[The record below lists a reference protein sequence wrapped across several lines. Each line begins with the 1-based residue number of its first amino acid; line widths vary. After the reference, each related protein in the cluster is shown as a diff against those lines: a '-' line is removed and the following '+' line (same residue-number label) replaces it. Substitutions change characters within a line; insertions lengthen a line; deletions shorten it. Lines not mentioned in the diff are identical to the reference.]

1 MDENFMTQYGDR
13 LMAGGFPFLPIM
25 PGEKF
30 PGRFMRGE
38 WMAYRGW
45 TKHASRATTVHEL
58 TIWKQWPNAGI
69 GIPCGL
75 VVGVDIDISDDIILS
90 EQLQALAFAVL
101 GATPAIRIGRHPK
114 RMLVYR
120 TATPFKGIKAHP
132 LEVLCQGQQFVAYA
146 IHPGTG
152 QSYEWPVQSL
162 ADLTLATLPAITEV
176 QAHDF
181 IEQAL
186 AMLPEGLRPTRL
198 DPAQPGMPEQTET
211 CAPLQSIRDL
221 VGTPEAIQ
229 DALRHIVN
237 ADLPYDDWVRVGMAI
252 KGALGEAGAG
262 LFADWSASSVKNVPA
277 ATERAWASFHPTVIG
292 AGTIY
297 HLAQKHGWR
306 PDVAITLNPAN
317 KHPGPH
323 PAEELLRK
331 AQQVPEQA
339 PKPVPILPGDAEFD
353 PCDVEGV
360 LKELLEFMLATA
372 TQPQPVLSVGNALC
386 ALGALM
392 GHRFRSE
399 TNLRTNLYIVG
410 IAESG
415 SGKNHSREVI
425 NQVFHDAGL
434 FGFLGGNRIA
444 SGSGLL
450 AAMHRHPPILF
461 QQDEFGMF
469 LQAAADRKRSP
480 RYLTEI
486 LDLMTEIHSAAGTVF
501 LGPEYGGIKDAK
513 DRKDIVQPCLCVY
526 GTTTPMLFWSALKSA
541 NVADG
546 SLARFVILRTMDDY
560 PERNRINISRDT
572 PTSLIMSLKT
582 LSESGGKGRVKGRGN
597 LEGTTNNGTTALHPS
612 VVPML
617 PEAAI
622 LFDALSETITAQ
634 LRRSR
639 GSLYS
644 PILARVW
651 EHAAKVAMIRA
662 VAANPSA
669 PVIRRQD
676 AQWAI
681 ALVRY
686 SVNSMIQDVEHHVA
700 DNLIEQ
706 NHKRVLEIIRAAGR
720 NGVTKTDLG
729 NKSRF
734 LTRRERNE
742 ILAELEEEEIVR
754 SGQVLSGG
762 PKPITVYTLTNQM
775 SRR

>member
-1 MDENFMTQYGDR
+1 
-13 LMAGGFPFLPIM
+13 
-25 PGEKF
+25 
-30 PGRFMRGE
+30 
-38 WMAYRGW
+38 
-45 TKHASRATTVHEL
+45 
-58 TIWKQWPNAGI
+58 
-69 GIPCGL
+69 
-75 VVGVDIDISDDIILS
+75 
-90 EQLQALAFAVL
+90 
-101 GATPAIRIGRHPK
+101 
-114 RMLVYR
+114 
-120 TATPFKGIKAHP
+120 
-132 LEVLCQGQQFVAYA
+132 
-146 IHPGTG
+146 
-152 QSYEWPVQSL
+152 
-162 ADLTLATLPAITEV
+162 
-176 QAHDF
+176 
-181 IEQAL
+181 
-186 AMLPEGLRPTRL
+186 
-198 DPAQPGMPEQTET
+198 
-211 CAPLQSIRDL
+211 
-221 VGTPEAIQ
+221 
-229 DALRHIVN
+229 
-237 ADLPYDDWVRVGMAI
+237 PYDDWVRVGMAI
-252 KGALGEAGAG
+252 KGALGETGAH
-262 LFADWSASSVKNVPA
+262 LFADWSASSAKNVPA
-277 ATERAWASFHPTVIG
+277 ATGRAWASFHPTVIG

-306 PDVAITLNPAN
+306 PDAAITLNPVN
-317 KHPGPH
+317 RPPGTH
-323 PAEELLRK
+323 PAEEMLRK
-331 AQQVPEQA
+331 VQQVPEQT

-372 TQPQPVLSVGNALC
+372 TQPQPILAVGNALC

-399 TNLRTNLYIVG
+399 TNLRSNLYIVG

-526 GTTTPMLFWSALKSA
+526 GTTTPVLFWSALKSA

-546 SLARFVILRTMDDY
+546 SLARFLILKTRDDY
-560 PERNRINISRDT
+560 PERNRRNASCDT
-572 PTSLIMSLKT
+572 PPSLIESLIQ
-582 LSESGGKGRVKGRGN
+582 LSKSGGKGKGN
-597 LEGTTNNGTTALHPS
+597 LAGITTDGSTILNPS
-612 VVPML
+612 VVPMSL
-617 PEAAI
+617 EAI
-622 LFDALSETITAQ
+622 SLFDALGETITTQ

-662 VAANPSA
+662 VAANPSS

-676 AQWAI
+676 AHWAI

-686 SVNSMIQDVEHHVA
+686 SVNTMIQDVEHHVA

-742 ILAELEEEEIVR
+742 ILAELEDDGIIRAVQIQSR
-754 SGQVLSGG
+754 GD
-762 PKPITVYTLTNQM
+762 KPIAVYRM
-775 SRR
+775 P

>member
-30 PGRFMRGE
+30 PGRFERGK
-38 WMAYRGW
+38 WMPYRGW

-58 TIWKQWPNAGI
+58 AIWKQWPNAGI
-69 GIPCGL
+69 GIPCGM
-75 VVGVDIDISDDIILS
+75 VVGVDIDIIDDADLADR
-90 EQLQALAFAVL
+90 LQALAFGML
-101 GATPAIRIGRHPK
+101 GETPAIRIGQYPK

-120 TATPFKGIKAHP
+120 TVMPFKGIKAHP
-132 LEVLCQGQQFVAYA
+132 LEMLCQGQQFVAYA

-152 QSYEWPVQSL
+152 RPYEWPVRSL
-162 ADLTLATLPAITEV
+162 ADLTLAELPTITEA
-176 QAHDF
+176 QAHAF

-186 AMLPEGLRPTRL
+186 VMLPEGMRPARL
-198 DPAQPGMPEQTET
+198 DQNQHVITEQVSNAT
-211 CAPLQSIRDL
+211 PFQSVSDL
-221 VGTPEAIQ
+221 IGTPEAIQ

-252 KGALGEAGAG
+252 KGAMGEAGVG
-262 LFADWSASSVKNVPA
+262 LFAAWSASSAKNVPV

-306 PDVAITLNPAN
+306 PDAAIILNPAN
-317 KHPGPH
+317 KLPGPH

-331 AQQVPEQA
+331 AHQVPEQA
-339 PKPVPILPGDAEFD
+339 SKPVPILPGDAEFD

-372 TQPQPVLSVGNALC
+372 TQPQPILAVGNALC

-486 LDLMTEIHSAAGTVF
+486 LDLMTEIHSAAGTIF

-526 GTTTPMLFWSALKSA
+526 GTTTPVLFWSALKSA

-546 SLARFVILRTMDDY
+546 SLARFLILKTRDDY
-560 PERNRINISRDT
+560 PERNRRNLSSDT
-572 PTSLIMSLKT
+572 PPSLIESLT
-582 LSESGGKGRVKGRGN
+582 HLSKSGGKGKGN
-597 LEGTTNNGTTALHPS
+597 LAGITTDGSTTLNPS
-612 VVPML
+612 VVSMS
-617 PEAAI
+617 PEATS
-622 LFDALSETITAQ
+622 LFDALGETITTQ

-639 GSLYS
+639 GSIYS

-662 VAANPSA
+662 VAANPSV

-686 SVNSMIQDVEHHVA
+686 SVNTMIQDVEHHVA

-706 NHKRVLEIIRAAGR
+706 NHKRVMEIIRAAGIQ
-720 NGVTKTDLG
+720 GIAKTDLG

-742 ILAELEEEEIVR
+742 ILAELEDDGIIKAVQIQSR
-754 SGQVLSGG
+754 GD
-762 PKPITVYTLTNQM
+762 KPIAVYRM
-775 SRR
+775 V